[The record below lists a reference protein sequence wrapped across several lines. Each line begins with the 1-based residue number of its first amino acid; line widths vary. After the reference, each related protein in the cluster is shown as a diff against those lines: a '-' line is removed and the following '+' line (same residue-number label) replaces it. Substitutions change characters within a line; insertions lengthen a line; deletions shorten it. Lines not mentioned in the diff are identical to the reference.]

1 LKTSRL
7 RVTIS
12 MRSKLRVESL
22 LEELSRVLRKP
33 KQSSVKT
40 NSTVILTLTATKTW
54 LVKRLM
60 LVEGKTERELDPLT
74 MMITT

>member
-1 LKTSRL
+1 
-7 RVTIS
+7 
-12 MRSKLRVESL
+12 MRSKLREESL